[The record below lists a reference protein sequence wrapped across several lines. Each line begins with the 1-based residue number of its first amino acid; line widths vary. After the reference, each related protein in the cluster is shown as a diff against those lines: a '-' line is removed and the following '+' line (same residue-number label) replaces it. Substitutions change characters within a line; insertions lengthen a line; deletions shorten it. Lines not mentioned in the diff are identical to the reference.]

1 MGIAA
6 MIRAIELTCL
16 DTIRHTQQAIQSSMV
31 SLVQAV
37 TVIAP
42 MRRLGVQE
50 VVVELAA
57 KVDLAEM
64 EVQAEREVRA
74 HPDSLAEPVVKVEQE
89 VSEAM
94 AEQVVP
100 VV

>member
-1 MGIAA
+1 

>member
-1 MGIAA
+1 
-6 MIRAIELTCL
+6 
-16 DTIRHTQQAIQSSMV
+16 MV

>member
-1 MGIAA
+1 
-6 MIRAIELTCL
+6 
-16 DTIRHTQQAIQSSMV
+16 
-31 SLVQAV
+31 
-37 TVIAP
+37 